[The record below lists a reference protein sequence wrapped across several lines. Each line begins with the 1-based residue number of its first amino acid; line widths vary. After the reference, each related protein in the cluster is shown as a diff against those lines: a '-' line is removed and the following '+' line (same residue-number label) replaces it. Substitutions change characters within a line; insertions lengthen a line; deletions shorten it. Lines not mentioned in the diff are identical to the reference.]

1 MRKRFI
7 EPCYQ
12 EILDDKTLTL
22 KPATTRMLVLLAQ
35 WYNYREVAES
45 EWLTRIAVE
54 RSFNELITKFYHK
67 IHKFPTQ
74 IIHIYKDDDKLEWT
88 DGIRPSDTIKSL
100 KLTSSVREKIQS
112 GNLESLI

>member
-1 MRKRFI
+1 M
-7 EPCYQ
+7 
-12 EILDDKTLTL
+12 
-22 KPATTRMLVLLAQ
+22 
-35 WYNYREVAES
+35 S
-45 EWLTRIAVE
+45 EWLLRKDIE
-54 RSFNELITKFYHK
+54 RYFNELITKFYHK
-67 IHKFPTQ
+67 KHKFPPK